1 MGIKTAIILC
11 AGYGKRLNPLTLK
24 KPKPLLDLF
33 NKTLL
38 EHTLN
43 LVEKLNIKKVKLNTF
58 YLPEKIE
65 NFFINK
71 NFKLE
76 IDIINDGE
84 KILDTGGGIFNMIKN
99 LDEEDFLVF
108 NPDTF
113 WDENYLEYIK
123 KMEKLYFNQAIK
135 NILLTV
141 HKNLSF
147 DKNLNGDFN
156 LNINKLSREN
166 PRDFIYTGCQILN
179 KKILSNFS
187 NSKFSINDVWN
198 TLIKENNL
206 FGFESKN
213 KFIHITDIKVYESL
227 LKNN

>member
-11 AGYGKRLNPLTLK
+11 AGYGKRLNPLTLE

-33 NKTLL
+33 SKTLL

-58 YLPEKIE
+58 YLPKKIE

-76 IDIINDGE
+76 IDIIHDGE

-99 LDEEDFLVF
+99 LNDEDFLVF

-113 WDENYLEYIK
+113 WDENYLEYIE
-123 KMEKLYFNQAIK
+123 KMEKLYFNHNIK

-179 KKILSNFS
+179 KKLLSNFS

-213 KFIHITDIKVYESL
+213 KFIHVTDIKVYESL